1 MDALQDFHETL
12 FNEISN
18 NATAGGD
25 FFLRKFTEW
34 FCEYLDSA
42 GEIALPEYAFYKD
55 PQGRALNAYSID
67 DTENSDGSLNLFVS
81 IYSGLNEVTNI
92 NKDEIESGFKHV
104 EKFFTKSLEPDF
116 FRTLEESSEGFQAAH
131 FILAHKENISNV
143 NLYLLTDKKLS
154 TRLASIPS
162 KQVGNV
168 KINYH
173 LWDLTKLYRLVSSE
187 TAPQDI
193 VIDFKK
199 EFPERISCLPA
210 NLDETDYKA
219 YLAVVPGLILA
230 KLYEQY
236 GARLLERNVRSFLQ
250 ARGKVNKGIRETILK
265 KPEMFFAYNN
275 GITATAETIE
285 ITDGKIDKLTNLQIV
300 NGGQTTASLFSA
312 YKKDKADISKVFVQ
326 MKLSVVSQELA
337 NEMVPLISK
346 YANSQNKVN
355 DADFFATHPFH
366 KRMEDFSR
374 RIYAPAVDGQF
385 MQTKWFYER
394 ARGQYINGFAYGT
407 LAQKRKFQTEYPKK
421 QLFTKTDLAKFEGVW
436 MQKPHIVSKGAQ
448 YIFLDYADMID
459 AKWQK
464 DDTQFNEAYYRIAIA
479 KAIAFKS
486 AEKIVTDAPWY
497 DGGYRA
503 NIVAYTLA
511 YIAYKT
517 GLLNKTVDFMKI
529 WNKQAISNALS
540 ELIGNVAKEVH
551 DALLNNDVISNV
563 GQYAKKTVCWENIKK
578 LDIDLPENFVKELVD
593 ESDVKE
599 EVRAAKL
606 TQKMDNQIASEIQVF
621 NIGIDNWRR
630 LQDFGQSKRMISP
643 KELGILATLFKN
655 GGYVS
660 TAQSKVL
667 LELLAR
673 LESEGFSLGN
683 K

>member
-1 MDALQDFHETL
+1 
-12 FNEISN
+12 
-18 NATAGGD
+18 
-25 FFLRKFTEW
+25 
-34 FCEYLDSA
+34 
-42 GEIALPEYAFYKD
+42 
-55 PQGRALNAYSID
+55 
-67 DTENSDGSLNLFVS
+67 
-81 IYSGLNEVTNI
+81 
-92 NKDEIESGFKHV
+92 
-104 EKFFTKSLEPDF
+104 
-116 FRTLEESSEGFQAAH
+116 
-131 FILAHKENISNV
+131 
-143 NLYLLTDKKLS
+143 
-154 TRLASIPS
+154 
-162 KQVGNV
+162 
-168 KINYH
+168 
-173 LWDLTKLYRLVSSE
+173 
-187 TAPQDI
+187 
-193 VIDFKK
+193 
-199 EFPERISCLPA
+199 
-210 NLDETDYKA
+210 DETEYKA

-394 ARGQYINGFAYGT
+394 ARGQYVNGFAYGT
-407 LAQKRKFQTEYPKK
+407 PAEKRKFQTEYPKK

-459 AKWQK
+459 ARWQK

-479 KAIAFKS
+479 KAITFKS
-486 AEKIVTDAPWY
+486 AEKIVTDAAWY

-529 WNKQAISNALS
+529 WNKQAISNSLS

-599 EVRAAKL
+599 EVRAAKS

-673 LESEGFSLGN
+673 LEREGFSLV
-683 K
+683 

>member
-67 DTENSDGSLNLFVS
+67 DTENSDGSLNLFIS

-104 EKFFTKSLEPDF
+104 EKFFTKSLEPGF
-116 FRTLEESSEGFQAAH
+116 FRTLEESSEGFQVAH

-173 LWDLTKLYRLVSSE
+173 LWDLTRLYRLVSSE
-187 TAPQDI
+187 MAPQDI

-199 EFPERISCLPA
+199 EFPESISCLPA
-210 NLDETDYKA
+210 NLDETEYKA

-407 LAQKRKFQTEYPKK
+407 PAEKRKFQTEYPKK

-486 AEKIVTDAPWY
+486 AEKIVTDASWY

-529 WNKQAISNALS
+529 WNKQAITDALS
-540 ELIGNVAKEVH
+540 KLIGNVAKEVH

-563 GQYAKKTVCWENIKK
+563 GQYAKKTVCWDNIKK
-578 LDIDLPENFVKELVD
+578 LDVDLPEDFVKELVD

-599 EVRAAKL
+599 EVRAAKS
-606 TQKMDNQIASEIQVF
+606 TQKMDNQIATEMQVY

-630 LQDFGQSKRMISP
+630 LQDFGQSKRLISP
-643 KELGILATLFKN
+643 KELGILAALFKN

-673 LESEGFSLGN
+673 LESEGFALTE

>member
-1 MDALQDFHETL
+1 MDALQDFHEIL

-67 DTENSDGSLNLFVS
+67 DTENGDGSLNLFVS
-81 IYSGLNEVTNI
+81 IYSGVNDVTNI
-92 NKDEIESGFKHV
+92 NKDEIESGFKHA
-104 EKFFTKSLEPDF
+104 EKFFTKSLEPGF
-116 FRTLEESSEGFQAAH
+116 FRSLEESSEGFEAAH
-131 FILAHKENISNV
+131 FIFAHKENISNV

-162 KQVGNV
+162 KQVGKV
-168 KINYH
+168 KFNYH
-173 LWDLTKLYRLVSSE
+173 LWDLTRLYRLVSSE

-193 VIDFKK
+193 VIDFKQD
-199 EFPERISCLPA
+199 FSERIACLPA
-210 NLDETDYKA
+210 NLDETEYKA

-236 GARLLERNVRSFLQ
+236 GPRLLERNVRSFLQ
-250 ARGKVNKGIRETILK
+250 TRGKVNKGIRETILN

-275 GITATAETIE
+275 GITATAESIE
-285 ITDGKIDKLTNLQIV
+285 ITNGKIDKVTNLQIV

-337 NEMVPLISK
+337 NKMVPLISK

-366 KRMEDFSR
+366 KRMEGFSR
-374 RIYAPAVDGQF
+374 RIFAPTVGGQLT
-385 MQTKWFYER
+385 QTKWFYER

-407 LAQKRKFQTEYPKK
+407 PAEKRKFQAEYPKK

-436 MQKPHIVSKGAQ
+436 LQKPHIVSQGAQ
-448 YIFLDYADMID
+448 YIFLDYADIID
-459 AKWQK
+459 AMWKK
-464 DDTQFNEAYYRIAIA
+464 DDTQFNEAYYKIAIA
-479 KAIAFKS
+479 KAIAFKTT
-486 AEKIVTDAPWY
+486 EQIVTDAQWY

-503 NIVAYTLA
+503 NIVAYTLS

-517 GLLNKTVDFMKI
+517 SMLNKSVDFMRI
-529 WNKQAISNALS
+529 WNKQAITDALGQ
-540 ELIGNVAKEVH
+540 LIRDVAKQVH

-563 GQYAKKTVCWENIKK
+563 GQYAKRPVCWDNIRK
-578 LDIDLPENFVKELVD
+578 LDIDLPKDFVKELVD

-599 EVRAAKL
+599 EVRAAKSA
-606 TQKMDNQIASEIQVF
+606 QKTDNDIASEMQVY

-630 LQDFGQSKRMISP
+630 LQEFGQSKRMITP
-643 KELGILATLFKN
+643 KELGILSDLFKN

-660 TAQSKVL
+660 TAQSKRL
-667 LELLAR
+667 LELLSR
-673 LESEGFSLGN
+673 LKSEGFALTD

>member
-173 LWDLTKLYRLVSSE
+173 LWDLTRLYRLVSSE
-187 TAPQDI
+187 MAPQDI
-193 VIDFKK
+193 VIDFKQ

-312 YKKDKADISKVFVQ
+312 YKKDKADISNVFVQ

-407 LAQKRKFQTEYPKK
+407 PAEKRKFQTEYPKK

-486 AEKIVTDAPWY
+486 AEKIVTDASWY

-529 WNKQAISNALS
+529 WNKQAISNSLS

-599 EVRAAKL
+599 EVRAAKS

-630 LQDFGQSKRMISP
+630 LRDFGQSKRMISP